1 MHDSHQDP
9 SGQRQAPMQGLPQ
22 SGLNAAGCARLPLS
36 GSLESCLMA
45 VQTANSRSPG
55 TPLSPLELT
64 GRARTHVAQVS
75 EFGCE
80 LEPQAAAAL
89 RAMRA
94 AAFHDGLD
102 LQAVSG
108 FRDFDRQLAIW
119 NGKFRGTRVL
129 LDADSRP
136 LVTADLDE
144 RQRVAAILVWSAL
157 PGASRHHWGCDCDVI
172 DRRAL
177 EAGAAVDLLPA
188 DYAAGGRYAR
198 LSQWLEA
205 HAHEFGFFRPY
216 DRDRGGVQPEPWH
229 LSFAPTALPALSAL
243 TVNLLF
249 DALEGAELDGS
260 ATVMEQLAN
269 IHQRYVAAVAT
280 PTAGALAAAALG
292 LLAPSRA
299 TRPA

>member
-1 MHDSHQDP
+1 
-9 SGQRQAPMQGLPQ
+9 
-22 SGLNAAGCARLPLS
+22 
-36 GSLESCLMA
+36 MA

-64 GRARTHVAQVS
+64 GRARTHVVQMS

-89 RAMRA
+89 RAMCA
-94 AAFHDGLD
+94 AAVHDGLD

-108 FRDFDRQLAIW
+108 FRDFDRQLSIW

-129 LDADSRP
+129 LDVDSRP
-136 LVTADLDE
+136 LDAADLDE
-144 RQRVAAILVWSAL
+144 AQRVAAILVWSAL
-157 PGASRHHWGCDCDVI
+157 PGASRHHWGSDFDLI

-177 EAGAAVDLLPA
+177 EAGAAVELLPA

-198 LSQWLEA
+198 LSQWLDA
-205 HAHEFGFFRPY
+205 HAHQFGFFRPY

-260 ATVMEQLAN
+260 ATVMKQLTD
-269 IHQRYVAAVAT
+269 IHRRYVAAVAT
-280 PTAGALAAAALG
+280 PAADALAASNL
-292 LLAPSRA
+292 SRA